1 MKFDKKIV
9 KCKSEDIHTMAH
21 QIESEWILCLLR
33 RFKVDPSVIEK
44 AQNDI
49 HFGKNEWRRFL
60 FENYGI
66 RIEKD
71 LATKAVV
78 IRRLNFKTYED
89 IVLGQW
95 TAPEIIRVQT
105 KEDKYCELHLRY
117 WQIV

>member
-1 MKFDKKIV
+1 MKFDKKVIR
-9 KCKSEDIHTMAH
+9 CKSEDIHTASGVA
-21 QIESEWILCLLR
+21 ETEWISSLLK
-33 RFKVDPSVIEK
+33 RFKVDPLIIDK

-49 HFGKNEWRRFL
+49 HYSKNEWRRFL
-60 FENYGI
+60 FEKYGI

-71 LATKAVV
+71 LATKVVV

-105 KEDKYCELHLRY
+105 KEDKYCELHLHY